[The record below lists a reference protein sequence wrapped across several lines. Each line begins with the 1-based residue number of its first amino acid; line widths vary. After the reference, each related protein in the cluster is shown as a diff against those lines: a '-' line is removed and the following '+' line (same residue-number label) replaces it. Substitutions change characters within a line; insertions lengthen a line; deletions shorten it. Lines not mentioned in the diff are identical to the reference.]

1 MRAPEIWS
9 NTRVRSTPFTS
20 RIEAYGVGAYT
31 VYNHMLLPL
40 KFVSVE
46 DDYWHLKEHVQLW
59 DVAVQRQ
66 VEISGPDAARLVQLM
81 TPRDLTRSKVGRC
94 YYAPLTDARGGLVN
108 DPVIIKLAEDRY
120 WLSIA
125 DSDVTLWAAGL
136 AHGLGMRVE
145 VFEPAVDP
153 LAVQGP
159 KAEELMIRVFGD
171 SVAEIAFFGFRHLE
185 FSGHPFAVART
196 GWSKQGGFEIYVDRA
211 DLAGA
216 LWDALDEAGRD
227 LEVRPGCPNLIERI
241 EGGLISYGGDATID
255 DSPLQ
260 CRLDQYCGLDADIEF
275 LGRDALRAERDRG
288 VSRAIT
294 GLFLD
299 TESLPSVRHRWTVR
313 LGDRRVG
320 DLTSAAQSPRFGRG
334 VAMAML
340 DSDCW
345 EFGTTVT
352 VDGPNGPISA
362 EVTNIPFE

>member
-1 MRAPEIWS
+1 MSAPEIWS
-9 NTRVRSTPFTS
+9 NTRIRSTPFTS

-59 DVAVQRQ
+59 DVSVQRQ
-66 VEISGPDAARLVQLM
+66 VEISGPDAAHLVQLM
-81 TPRDLTRSKVGRC
+81 TPRDLSRSKVGRC
-94 YYAPLTDARGGLVN
+94 YYAPLVDGRGGLIN
-108 DPVIIKLAEDRY
+108 DPVILKLADDRF
-120 WLSIA
+120 WFSIA
-125 DSDVTLWAAGL
+125 DSDVALWALGL
-136 AHGLGMRVE
+136 AHGLGLNVKIVE
-145 VFEPAVDP
+145 PNVNP

-159 KAEELMIRVFGD
+159 KADELMSRVFGD
-171 SVAEIAFFGFRHLE
+171 PVAGIGFFGFAHLD
-185 FSGHPFAVART
+185 FGGHPFLVART
-196 GWSKQGGFEIYVDRA
+196 GWSKQGGFEIYVDNDA
-211 DLAGA
+211 LAGP

-260 CRLDQYCGLDADIEF
+260 CRLDQYCHLDADIDF
-275 LGRDALRAERDRG
+275 IGRDALRAERDRG

-299 TESLPSVRHRWTVR
+299 TTALPTVR
-313 LGDRRVG
+313 QRWNVRQGDRRVG

-340 DSDCW
+340 DRDCW
-345 EFGTTVT
+345 ETGTRLT
-352 VDGPNGPISA
+352 VDGPQGPIEA
-362 EVTNIPFE
+362 EVTPIPFD